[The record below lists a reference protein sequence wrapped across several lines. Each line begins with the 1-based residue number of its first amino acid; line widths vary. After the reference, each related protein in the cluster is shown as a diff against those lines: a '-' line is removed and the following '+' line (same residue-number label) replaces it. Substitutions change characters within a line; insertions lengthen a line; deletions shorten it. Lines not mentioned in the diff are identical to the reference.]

1 MKSYWVEHKGKR
13 IFFADY
19 SDFGGDHDRLQRE
32 VDDAVALISQQ
43 PDKSVL
49 VLADFEGT
57 EATVANLDVMRKL
70 VARANH
76 SVIKRALLGIS
87 GSRRF
92 FITTFA
98 NVTGNTKVMAFD
110 SKDKALDWLASE

>member
-1 MKSYWVEHKGKR
+1 VEYKGKR
-13 IFFADY
+13 IFVADY
-19 SDFGGDHDRLQRE
+19 SNFGGDHERLQQE
-32 VDDAVALISQQ
+32 VDDAVYLISQE
-43 PDKSVL
+43 PNKSVL

-57 EATVANLDVMRKL
+57 EATIANLDVMRKL

-92 FITTFA
+92 FISTFA
-98 NVTGNTKVMAFD
+98 NVTGNTTVMPFD
-110 SKDKALDWLASE
+110 NKEKALDWLASE